1 MHTIQK
7 SKNMIR
13 AKYVVIFL
21 IYSPFGMCH
30 SGRIIERFLFCLIG
44 FGRWNDNWFLSFIE
58 DNFFPI
64 PACCGQKLFKK
75 KPHLANSIIQ
85 KSWKRRVDVNVFWYF
100 GLILCLAILN
110 ILVTPC
116 VGILDPDFDKL
127 PKPFDS
133 FSMLVGLRGGLQ
145 FLMVHNQLM
154 IVVGKKKYNCRD
166 SLITRLNVLIHSP

>member
-1 MHTIQK
+1 MIDSLAGFP
-7 SKNMIR
+7 SKLNKNAWQVPHFSGRFSLQPIR
-13 AKYVVIFL
+13 FY
-21 IYSPFGMCH
+21 
-30 SGRIIERFLFCLIG
+30 SGRIIERFLFCSIG

-64 PACCGQKLFKK
+64 TACCGQKLFKK
-75 KPHLANSIIQ
+75 KTHLSKNIIQ
-85 KSWKRRVDVNVFWYF
+85 NSWKRRVDINIFWYF

-116 VGILDPDFDKL
+116 VGVLDPDFDKL

-145 FLMVHNQLM
+145 FLMVYTQLM
-154 IVVGKKKYNCRD
+154 IVVGKKILQLWRFC
-166 SLITRLNVLIHSP
+166 LL

>member
-1 MHTIQK
+1 M
-7 SKNMIR
+7 
-13 AKYVVIFL
+13 
-21 IYSPFGMCH
+21 
-30 SGRIIERFLFCLIG
+30 
-44 FGRWNDNWFLSFIE
+44 E

-64 PACCGQKLFKK
+64 AACCGQKLFKK

-85 KSWKRRVDVNVFWYF
+85 NSWKRRVDINIFWYF

-116 VGILDPDFDKL
+116 VGVLDPDFDKL

-145 FLMVHNQLM
+145 FLMVYTQLM
-154 IVVGKKKYNCRD
+154 IVVGKRIFGCGV
-166 SLITRLNVLIHSP
+166 SAIHTFGHG

>member
-1 MHTIQK
+1 
-7 SKNMIR
+7 MIR
-13 AKYVVIFL
+13 SKYVIIFL
-21 IYSPFGMCH
+21 IYSPSGMFH
-30 SGRIIERFLFCLIG
+30 SGRIIERFLFCSIG
-44 FGRWNDNWFLSFIE
+44 FGRWKDNWFLSFIE

-64 PACCGQKLFKK
+64 PACCGGKLFKK
-75 KPHLANSIIQ
+75 KPHLANIIIQ

-116 VGILDPDFDKL
+116 VGVLDPDFDKL

-145 FLMVHNQLM
+145 FLLVYTQLM
-154 IVVGKKKYNCRD
+154 IVVGKKITIVKILF
-166 SLITRLNVLIHSP
+166 SLRF